1 MKILNFLSMC
11 HILLISRGLHRHS
24 LLTSYI
30 HKQICVFKGNVCLPL
45 LGIDGSIDVIPSSET
60 CTKWQPVSECTVTCG
75 GGTKDVTRTCTA
87 KVKCNEQACRK
98 SLNDCC
104 YFFKVEH

>member
-1 MKILNFLSMC
+1 M
-11 HILLISRGLHRHS
+11 
-24 LLTSYI
+24 
-30 HKQICVFKGNVCLPL
+30 FKENVRPLL
-45 LGIDGSIDVIPSSET
+45 LGIDGSIDIIQASET

-98 SLNDCC
+98 LLNGCC
-104 YFFKVEH
+104 YLKLKTKC

>member
-1 MKILNFLSMC
+1 MNGN
-11 HILLISRGLHRHS
+11 IS
-24 LLTSYI
+24 
-30 HKQICVFKGNVCLPL
+30 VFKGNVCLLL
-45 LGIDGSIDVIPSSET
+45 LGIEGSVNIIPSSET

-75 GGTKDVTRTCTA
+75 GGTKDVTRNCIA

-104 YFFKVEH
+104 YSFSNLSSVKCTVSCYLTMANKKVVAIEL